1 MTGRRGFLRRPIHTI
16 RPKMEIPMSDRIFG
30 VVGILLSIGFAFSA
44 FAIQESFLS
53 DAVGPKAFPLIIA
66 TILGL
71 SSAVI
76 AFRPDPEPVW
86 PTLGRF
92 VEVVASVVVM
102 LLYAQLLPEL
112 GFVFSTAFAA
122 AYLSW
127 RLGSS
132 ILGSIMTGVGTS
144 VGIYVVFHLIL
155 GLSLA
160 RGPFGF

>member
-1 MTGRRGFLRRPIHTI
+1 
-16 RPKMEIPMSDRIFG
+16 MSDRIFG
-30 VVGILLSIGFAFSA
+30 IFGVLLAIGFAIAA

-71 SSAVI
+71 SSLVI
-76 AFRPDPEPVW
+76 ALRPDPEPAW
-86 PTLGRF
+86 PAIGRLT
-92 VEVVASVVVM
+92 EIGAAVVVM
-102 LLYAQLLPEL
+102 ILYAELLPVI
-112 GFVFSTAFAA
+112 GFVIATAFAA

-132 ILGSIMTGVGTS
+132 IIGALATGIGTS
-144 VGIYVVFHLIL
+144 VGIYVVFHLVL

-160 RGPFGF
+160 RGPLGF

>member
-1 MTGRRGFLRRPIHTI
+1 
-16 RPKMEIPMSDRIFG
+16 MSDRIFG
-30 VVGILLSIGFAFSA
+30 VFGMLLAIGFVLAA
-44 FAIQESFLS
+44 TQIQESFLS
-53 DAVGPKAFPLIIA
+53 DAVGPKAFPYIIA

-76 AFRPDPEPVW
+76 ALRPDPEPVW
-86 PTLGRF
+86 PPLGRF
-92 VEVVASVVVM
+92 VEIMAAAAVM
-102 LLYAQLLPEL
+102 VLYAQMLPVA
-112 GFVFSTAFAA
+112 GFVFATAFAA

-132 ILGSIMTGVGTS
+132 IIGSCMTGVGTS
-144 VGIYVVFHLIL
+144 VGIYVVFHVVL

>member
-1 MTGRRGFLRRPIHTI
+1 
-16 RPKMEIPMSDRIFG
+16 MSDRIFG
-30 VVGILLSIGFAFSA
+30 VFGLLLAIGFAISA
-44 FAIQESFLS
+44 FAIEESFLS
-53 DAVGPKAFPLIIA
+53 DAVGPKAFPLIVA
-66 TILGL
+66 AILGV
-71 SSAVI
+71 SSLVI
-76 AFRPDPEPVW
+76 ALRPDAEPSW

-92 VEVVASVVVM
+92 VEIFAAVVVM
-102 LLYAQLLPEL
+102 VLYAELLPVA

-132 ILGSIMTGVGTS
+132 IIGALATGVGAS
-144 VGIYVVFHLIL
+144 VGIYVIFHLVL

>member
-1 MTGRRGFLRRPIHTI
+1 
-16 RPKMEIPMSDRIFG
+16 MSDRIFG

-76 AFRPDPEPVW
+76 AFRPDPEPIW

>member
-1 MTGRRGFLRRPIHTI
+1 
-16 RPKMEIPMSDRIFG
+16 MSDRIFG